1 MSLPSRST
9 LSRWA
14 PLAVTAGLAVGAT
27 AVLRHVSPYAGN
39 SPLPGCPL
47 YALTGLYC
55 PGCGSTRCLYSLV
68 HFDWSGAMAM
78 NPLLVTSL
86 PFLLLML
93 LNNAGVRM
101 RALDPLMR
109 VLANPTFWLVLLV
122 GYAVLRNLPWMP
134 FALLAP

>member
-1 MSLPSRST
+1 
-9 LSRWA
+9 
-14 PLAVTAGLAVGAT
+14 
-27 AVLRHVSPYAGN
+27 
-39 SPLPGCPL
+39 
-47 YALTGLYC
+47 
-55 PGCGSTRCLYSLV
+55 
-68 HFDWSGAMAM
+68 
-78 NPLLVTSL
+78 
-86 PFLLLML
+86 ML